1 MKMEHILNIGGY
13 LVGIYLIGI
22 LMGIGMTIFILKQQ
36 EKRKQDE

>member
-1 MKMEHILNIGGY
+1 MEHILNIGGY

-36 EKRKQDE
+36 QKRKKDE